1 MTTGSSFPPRS
12 GVNEQ
17 LVATIKGIVAHARSG
32 DLDSAYAG
40 YRELFES
47 AAFRDYVP
55 QDRRQA
61 LRLMVHAKGV
71 PDPATPA
78 MVKAHRAAIAPLTEL
93 VAQLGEPLDYEMLGM
108 CQVAVGDEA
117 AAGETF
123 RAGLAIERDRNL
135 QSDLCGALMKR
146 ISML

>member
-1 MTTGSSFPPRS
+1 MTTGSTFPPRS

-17 LVATIKGIVAHARSG
+17 LVATIKGIVSRARAG
-32 DLDSAYAG
+32 DLDGAYAG
-40 YRELFES
+40 YAELFAS

-71 PDPATPA
+71 PDPPTPA
-78 MVKAHRAAIAPLTEL
+78 MVTAHRAAMPALTEL
-93 VAQLGEPLDYEMLGM
+93 VAQLGEPVDYEMLGM
-108 CQVAVGDEA
+108 CQVAVGEEA

-123 RAGLAIERDRNL
+123 RAGLAIERGRNL

>member
-1 MTTGSSFPPRS
+1 MTSQSSFPPRS
-12 GVNEQ
+12 GVNEA
-17 LVATIKGIVAHARSG
+17 LVASIKSIVARARSG
-32 DLDSAYAG
+32 DLDGAYGG
-40 YRELFES
+40 YRELFQSE
-47 AAFRDYVP
+47 AFRGYVP

-71 PDPATPA
+71 PDPPTPS
-78 MVKAHRAAIAPLTEL
+78 MVQAHAAAIAPLKEL
-93 VAQLGEPLDYEMLGM
+93 VTQLGEPLDYEMLGM

-123 RAGLAIERDRNL
+123 RAALTIERDRNL

>member
-1 MTTGSSFPPRS
+1 
-12 GVNEQ
+12 VNEA
-17 LVATIKGIVAHARSG
+17 LVASIKAVVARARAG
-32 DLDSAYAG
+32 DIDGAYAG
-40 YRELFES
+40 YCELFES
-47 AAFRDYVP
+47 EAFRGYVP

-71 PDPATPA
+71 PDPPTPA
-78 MVKAHRAAIAPLTEL
+78 MVKAHAAAIAPLREL
-93 VAQLGEPLDYEMLGM
+93 VSQLGEPLDYEMLGI